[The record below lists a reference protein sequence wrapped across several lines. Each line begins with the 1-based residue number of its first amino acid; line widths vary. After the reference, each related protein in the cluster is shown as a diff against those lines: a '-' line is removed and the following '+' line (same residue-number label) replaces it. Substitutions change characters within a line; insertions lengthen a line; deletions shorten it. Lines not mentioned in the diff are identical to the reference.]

1 MVLPAG
7 YGVLVTRPAH
17 QAAGLCRALE
27 RAGARVWALPTLEIL
42 PQPES
47 ALPEAAVAALADAD
61 WLIFVSPN
69 AVAHGLTC
77 MARHG
82 VRPRPDARIA
92 AVGKGTERAL
102 NRAGLAVTAVPRDGF
117 TSEALAREPAFGDMR
132 GRRVMIVRGDSGRSW
147 LAEHL
152 REQGAEVAFLAVYRA
167 VRPQV
172 DAQPVVRALQSA
184 QLHSVIITS
193 ARGLDNLWFM
203 LGDSGRVLIQRRVLV
218 TVSRRIARHAEQA
231 GHAGPIIVARSPADE
246 DLLEAVH
253 QASEHHNTR

>member
-1 MVLPAG
+1 MALPAG

-17 QAAGLCRALE
+17 QAAGLCRTLE
-27 RAGARVWALPTLEIL
+27 AAGARVWALPTLEIV

-47 ALPEAAVAALADAD
+47 ALPAAAVAALGEAD

-69 AVAHGLTC
+69 AVHHGLAC

-102 NRAGLAVTAVPRDGF
+102 HRVGLSVTAVPQAGF
-117 TSEALAREPAFGDMR
+117 TSEDLAREPAFGDMR
-132 GRRVMIVRGDSGRSW
+132 GQRVMIVRGDSGRAW

-152 REQGAEVAFLAVYRA
+152 RGQGAEVAFLAVYRA

-172 DAQPVVRALQSA
+172 DAQPVVEALQA
-184 QLHSVIITS
+184 GRLHSVIITS
-193 ARGLDNLWFM
+193 VRGLDNLWFM
-203 LGDSGRVLIQRRVLV
+203 LGDSGRVLVQRRALV
-218 TVSRRIARHAEQA
+218 TVSPRIARYAEQA
-231 GHAGPIIVARSPADE
+231 GHTGSVVVARSPADE
-246 DLLEAVH
+246 DLLQAVH